1 MFSIV
6 YRLLIHIF
14 ALWVFAIFW
23 LNLWRQRKFGT
34 AFSELKIDLLGLIVA
49 GLLVIQTAA
58 TLIVTIAPHLF

>member
-6 YRLLIHIF
+6 YRLLINVF

-23 LNLWRQRKFGT
+23 LNLRRQLKFGT
-34 AFSELKIDLLGLIVA
+34 ALSELKIDLLGLVVS

-58 TLIVTIAPHLF
+58 TLIMTVAHHCF

>member
-1 MFSIV
+1 MLSIV

-23 LNLWRQRKFGT
+23 LNLRRKRKFGT
-34 AFSELKIDLLGLIVA
+34 ALSELKIDLLGLVIS

-58 TLIVTIAPHLF
+58 TLIMTIEHHFF

>member
-6 YRLLIHIF
+6 YRLLINVF

-23 LNLWRQRKFGT
+23 LNLRRQLKFGT
-34 AFSELKIDLLGLIVA
+34 ALSELKIDFLGLIIS

-58 TLIVTIAPHLF
+58 TLIMTIEHHFF